1 MKLTCNLTKFYS
13 TLSAKPHKH
22 IKVNMNFEQLL
33 KLIKMNRRLI
43 IFFFK
48 KKKKKTFM
56 LSWRKSS

>member
-43 IFFFK
+43 IFFF
-48 KKKKKTFM
+48 
-56 LSWRKSS
+56 